1 MVVRVYIYIWYS
13 SFLCAYALF
22 DHFVSILVMNEDM
35 VGDVKHQFIIAAT
48 IRIYGFIKKS
58 Y

>member
-1 MVVRVYIYIWYS
+1 
-13 SFLCAYALF
+13 LCAYALF